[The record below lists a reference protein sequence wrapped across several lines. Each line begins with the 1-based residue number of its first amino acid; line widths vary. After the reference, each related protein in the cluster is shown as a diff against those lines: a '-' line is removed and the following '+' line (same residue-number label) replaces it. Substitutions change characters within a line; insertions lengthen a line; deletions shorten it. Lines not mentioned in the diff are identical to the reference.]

1 MCTSGA
7 DSQPL
12 RYTLSSMPPVTF
24 GVKVILPFQFKLM
37 IPATTAECCP
47 LGRDNLKVFGR

>member
-1 MCTSGA
+1 
-7 DSQPL
+7 
-12 RYTLSSMPPVTF
+12 MPPVTF